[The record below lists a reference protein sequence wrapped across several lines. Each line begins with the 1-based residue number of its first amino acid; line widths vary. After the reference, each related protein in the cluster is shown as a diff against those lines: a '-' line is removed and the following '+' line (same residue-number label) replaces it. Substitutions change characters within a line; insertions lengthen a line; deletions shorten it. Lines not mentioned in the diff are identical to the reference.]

1 MLYYLVPKRCRWMF
15 LLGASYLFYA
25 LAGTEYLAYI
35 LFTTVTVYYAA
46 LRIERNADRQTAY
59 LKEHKG
65 QLTKEEKKAYKDRQK
80 PVRLRW
86 ILAALLLNLGIL
98 AVVKYTNFAIA
109 NLNGI
114 LHAFGEAFGKGESRQ
129 FSFLDLALPM

>member
-1 MLYYLVPKRCRWMF
+1 MLFTSYEFLGFLAVLVVLYYLVPKRCRWMF

-65 QLTKEEKKAYKDRQK
+65 QLTKEEKRPIRTGRNPSGCGGSWQ
-80 PVRLRW
+80 L
-86 ILAALLLNLGIL
+86 
-98 AVVKYTNFAIA
+98 FC
-109 NLNGI
+109 
-114 LHAFGEAFGKGESRQ
+114 
-129 FSFLDLALPM
+129 